1 MQGEKLETEEEME
14 LWEEKMKLRVNN
26 SQVIKEL

>member
-1 MQGEKLETEEEME
+1 MQGEKLETEKEME